1 MRRAAGV
8 AVFDLWSRLTMIKP
22 TSDLVG
28 STVSARI
35 TTIEEH
41 GVYLDYLSSEII
53 VLIVDLSHDPVRH
66 PGALYSV
73 GDVVSVHVTRHIPS
87 MHQYRG
93 SIKDARNAQESG
105 E

>member
-1 MRRAAGV
+1 
-8 AVFDLWSRLTMIKP
+8 MIKP

-35 TTIEEH
+35 TRIEEY
-41 GVYLDYLSSEII
+41 GVYLDYLGSELI
-53 VLIVDLSHDPVRH
+53 VLIADLADDPVRH

-73 GDVVSVHVTRHIPS
+73 GDVVSVRITRHIPS

-93 SIKDARNAQESG
+93 SIKDARQEG
-105 E
+105 